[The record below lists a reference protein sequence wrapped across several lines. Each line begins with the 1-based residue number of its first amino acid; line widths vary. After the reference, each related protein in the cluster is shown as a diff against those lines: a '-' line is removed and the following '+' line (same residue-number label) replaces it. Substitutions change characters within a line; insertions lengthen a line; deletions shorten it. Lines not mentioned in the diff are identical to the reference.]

1 MLSLHSGNNR
11 KRAVEATSGTKNRT
25 RDVHGSVSTRIRLGN
40 SEKALTA
47 VLLGDKVGIT
57 QYLEKHLLMRLR
69 KVDNTGA
76 LLLAP
81 QSSVSE
87 HLLTS
92 QYGLREHQP
101 KAVSIVGYQITF
113 DRRRLEGKLN
123 GTVGV
128 YTNRL

>member
-1 MLSLHSGNNR
+1 MLSLDSGNNR
-11 KRAVEATSGTKNRT
+11 KGAVEATLGAKNRT
-25 RDVHGSVSTRIRLGN
+25 WDVHGGVSTWIRLGN
-40 SEKALTA
+40 SEKALTV

-57 QYLEKHLLMRLR
+57 QYLEKHLLMRLWI
-69 KVDNTGA
+69 VDNIEA

-92 QYGLREHQP
+92 QYGLREHRP

-113 DRRRLEGKLN
+113 DRRELMRLN
-123 GTVGV
+123 GTVGA
-128 YTNRL
+128 YANRL